1 MTIILFECN
10 QYLKYNAG
18 KKYLAISKKFTSEK
32 LNAHKIIMIFL
43 SKQTKK
49 KKIKKTIR
57 EVSFEVKGTS
67 NG

>member
-1 MTIILFECN
+1 MKKISCN
-10 QYLKYNAG
+10 LKFFY
-18 KKYLAISKKFTSEK
+18 KWEK

-57 EVSFEVKGTS
+57 EVSFEMKGTS
-67 NG
+67 DG